1 MPEIVTLSPLAAIHL
16 ASWIEGGIQNE
27 CDAPDESVDPALE
40 LTNTINPIATKD
52 LLSSLIICEGDEID
66 LIEALVQT
74 DLPSDRTDLLA
85 ICCARAYAL
94 LRATNAYDA
103 AERSDLSGAFHEMTS
118 NIIGH
123 LQLELGRQA
132 GVCTEYGFTSKPLG
146 EALYSGSANTRQCLE
161 AAEIVKQ
168 VAAARNE
175 PQETSQVN
183 MPLKGYEISALIDA
197 VSNMAGKD
205 PTEQALLLKKL
216 QGAAAM
222 VDQPSDENEGAA
234 S

>member
-1 MPEIVTLSPLAAIHL
+1 MA
-16 ASWIEGGIQNE
+16 N
-27 CDAPDESVDPALE
+27 
-40 LTNTINPIATKD
+40 
-52 LLSSLIICEGDEID
+52 
-66 LIEALVQT
+66 
-74 DLPSDRTDLLA
+74 
-85 ICCARAYAL
+85 
-94 LRATNAYDA
+94 
-103 AERSDLSGAFHEMTS
+103 

-168 VAAARNE
+168 VAAARNQ

-183 MPLKGYEISALIDA
+183 MPLEGYEISALIDA
-197 VSNMAGKD
+197 VSNMTAKD
-205 PTEQALLLKKL
+205 PAEQALLLKKL

-222 VDQPSDENEGAA
+222 VDQPSNKDEGDA